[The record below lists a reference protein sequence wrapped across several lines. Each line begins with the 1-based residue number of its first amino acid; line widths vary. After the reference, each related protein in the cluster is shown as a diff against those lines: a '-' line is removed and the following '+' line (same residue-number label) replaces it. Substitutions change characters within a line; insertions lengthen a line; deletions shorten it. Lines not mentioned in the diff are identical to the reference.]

1 MKCEIIRDLFPSYI
15 DGLTSKESNQ
25 AIEEHLEGCREC
37 RRYLEEMQREI
48 ASEELTQEEREKRQK
63 EIQPLRKVRKVNLRK
78 IGIAVLITAII
89 CFVVPGVFAFYS
101 EYSERGQTA
110 DYDDVRISYEK
121 TGEVVTIGFHPKRED
136 IHIDVDMDLDL
147 SIQEDQKESIRIIK
161 ALVSPFSRQIRE
173 GGYWGITFVDEDT
186 ILSPNGEGT
195 IDLSGDEK
203 LEIQFNDVT
212 KTVTIKDL
220 YTEKGMEELK

>member
-78 IGIAVLITAII
+78 IGIAVLISAII
-89 CFVVPGVFAFYS
+89 WFVVSGGYAFYS
-101 EYSERGQTA
+101 ELGQTA

-136 IHIDVDMDLDL
+136 IRIDVDMDLDL

-161 ALVSPFSRQIRE
+161 ALVSPFSRPTRE

-186 ILSPNGEGT
+186 ILSSNGEGT
-195 IDLSGDEK
+195 IDLTGNEK
-203 LEIQFNDVT
+203 LEIQFKDVT
-212 KTVTIKDL
+212 KTVNIKDL
-220 YTEKGMEELK
+220 YTEEGIEELK

>member
-89 CFVVPGVFAFYS
+89 
-101 EYSERGQTA
+101 
-110 DYDDVRISYEK
+110 
-121 TGEVVTIGFHPKRED
+121 
-136 IHIDVDMDLDL
+136 
-147 SIQEDQKESIRIIK
+147 
-161 ALVSPFSRQIRE
+161 
-173 GGYWGITFVDEDT
+173 
-186 ILSPNGEGT
+186 
-195 IDLSGDEK
+195 
-203 LEIQFNDVT
+203 
-212 KTVTIKDL
+212 
-220 YTEKGMEELK
+220 

>member
-1 MKCEIIRDLFPSYI
+1 M
-15 DGLTSKESNQ
+15 T
-25 AIEEHLEGCREC
+25 
-37 RRYLEEMQREI
+37 LEEMQREI

-89 CFVVPGVFAFYS
+89 CFVVSGVFAFYS
-101 EYSERGQTA
+101 ELGQTA

-136 IHIDVDMDLDL
+136 IRIDVDMDLDL

-161 ALVSPFSRQIRE
+161 ALVSPFSRPTRE

-186 ILSPNGEGT
+186 ILSSNGEGT
-195 IDLSGDEK
+195 IDLTGNEK
-203 LEIQFNDVT
+203 LEIQFKDVT
-212 KTVTIKDL
+212 KTVNIKDL
-220 YTEKGMEELK
+220 YTEEGIEELK

>member
-89 CFVVPGVFAFYS
+89 CFVVSGVFAFYS
-101 EYSERGQTA
+101 ELGQTA

-136 IHIDVDMDLDL
+136 IRIDVDMDLDL

-161 ALVSPFSRQIRE
+161 ALVSPFSRPTRE

-186 ILSPNGEGT
+186 ILSSNREGT
-195 IDLSGDEK
+195 IDLTGNEK
-203 LEIQFNDVT
+203 LEIQFKDVT
-212 KTVTIKDL
+212 KTVNIKDL
-220 YTEKGMEELK
+220 YTEEGIEELK

>member
-89 CFVVPGVFAFYS
+89 CFVVSGVFAFYS
-101 EYSERGQTA
+101 ELGQTA

-136 IHIDVDMDLDL
+136 IRIDVDMNLDL

-161 ALVSPFSRQIRE
+161 ALVSPFSRPTRE

-186 ILSPNGEGT
+186 ILSPNGGET
-195 IDLSGDEK
+195 IDLSGDET

>member
-1 MKCEIIRDLFPSYI
+1 MKCEIIRDLFLSYI

-48 ASEELTQEEREKRQK
+48 ASEELTQEERKKRQK

-78 IGIAVLITAII
+78 IGIAVLITSII
-89 CFVVPGVFAFYS
+89 CFVMSGGFAFYS
-101 EYSERGQTA
+101 EWGQTA

-136 IHIDVDMDLDL
+136 IRIDVDMDLDL

-220 YTEKGMEELK
+220 YTEKGITDLEN

>member
-89 CFVVPGVFAFYS
+89 CFVVSGVFAFYS
-101 EYSERGQTA
+101 ELGQTA
-110 DYDDVRISYEK
+110 DYDDVRIFYEK

-136 IHIDVDMDLDL
+136 IRIDVDMDLDL

-161 ALVSPFSRQIRE
+161 ALVSPFSRPTRE

-186 ILSPNGEGT
+186 ILSSNGEGT
-195 IDLSGDEK
+195 IDLTGNEK
-203 LEIQFNDVT
+203 LEIQFKDVT
-212 KTVTIKDL
+212 KTVNIKDL
-220 YTEKGMEELK
+220 YTEEGIEELK

>member
-48 ASEELTQEEREKRQK
+48 ASEELTQEERKKRQK

-78 IGIAVLITAII
+78 IGIAVLITSII
-89 CFVVPGVFAFYS
+89 CFVMSGGFAFYS
-101 EYSERGQTA
+101 EWGQTA

-136 IHIDVDMDLDL
+136 IRIDVDMDLDL

-220 YTEKGMEELK
+220 YTEKGITDLEN

>member
-25 AIEEHLEGCREC
+25 AIEELLEGCREC

-48 ASEELTQEEREKRQK
+48 ASEELTQEERKKRQK

-78 IGIAVLITAII
+78 IGIAVLITSII
-89 CFVVPGVFAFYS
+89 CFVMSGVFAFYS
-101 EYSERGQTA
+101 EWGQTA

-136 IHIDVDMDLDL
+136 IRIDVDMDLDL

-220 YTEKGMEELK
+220 YTEKGITDLEN

>member
-25 AIEEHLEGCREC
+25 AIDEHLEGCREC

-48 ASEELTQEEREKRQK
+48 ASEELTQEERKKRQK

-78 IGIAVLITAII
+78 IGIAVLITSII
-89 CFVVPGVFAFYS
+89 CFVMSGGFAFYS
-101 EYSERGQTA
+101 EWGQTA

-136 IHIDVDMDLDL
+136 IRIDVDMDLDL

-220 YTEKGMEELK
+220 YTEKGITDLEN

>member
-89 CFVVPGVFAFYS
+89 CFVVSGVFAFYS
-101 EYSERGQTA
+101 ELGQTA

-136 IHIDVDMDLDL
+136 IRIDVDMDLDL

-161 ALVSPFSRQIRE
+161 ALVSPFSRPTRE

-186 ILSPNGEGT
+186 ILSSNGEGT
-195 IDLSGDEK
+195 IDLTGNEK
-203 LEIQFNDVT
+203 LEIQFKDVT
-212 KTVTIKDL
+212 NTVNIKDL
-220 YTEKGMEELK
+220 YTEEGIEELK

>member
-48 ASEELTQEEREKRQK
+48 ASEELTQEERKKRQK

-78 IGIAVLITAII
+78 IGIAVLITSII
-89 CFVVPGVFAFYS
+89 CFVISGVFAFYS
-101 EYSERGQTA
+101 EWGQTA

-136 IHIDVDMDLDL
+136 IRIDVDMDLDL

-161 ALVSPFSRQIRE
+161 ALVIPFSRPTRE
-173 GGYWGITFVDEDT
+173 CGYWGITFVDEDT
-186 ILSPNGEGT
+186 ILSSNGEGT
-195 IDLSGDEK
+195 IDLTGNEK
-203 LEIQFNDVT
+203 LEIQFKDVT
-212 KTVTIKDL
+212 KTVNIKDL
-220 YTEKGMEELK
+220 YTEEGIEELK

>member
-48 ASEELTQEEREKRQK
+48 ASEELTQEERKKRQK

-78 IGIAVLITAII
+78 IGIAVLITSII
-89 CFVVPGVFAFYS
+89 CFVMSGVFAFYS
-101 EYSERGQTA
+101 EWGQTA

-121 TGEVVTIGFHPKRED
+121 TGEVVTIEFHPKRED
-136 IHIDVDMDLDL
+136 IRIDVDMDLDL

-220 YTEKGMEELK
+220 YTEKGITDLEN

>member
-48 ASEELTQEEREKRQK
+48 ASEELTQEERKKRQK

-78 IGIAVLITAII
+78 IGIAVLITSII
-89 CFVVPGVFAFYS
+89 CFVISGVFAFYS
-101 EYSERGQTA
+101 EWGQTA

-220 YTEKGMEELK
+220 YTEKGITDLEN